1 MISIKSLD
9 SSSAQNGK
17 CAALCKP
24 LGPPLIL
31 DFAFGLVAVVY
42 WNENA
47 KQLKEFCTILTNL
60 EVFVWTRILYDHL
73 YSSSLPLLCYP
84 DMILLHWKSVWDH
97 CHRENNPM
105 VVLGGQKS
113 DYKICVLIDE
123 ISNTAGWS
131 SKKFT
136 TESPVL
142 QILLYLLSWWWF
154 EPNFHVWIHC
164 SIVM

>member
-131 SKKFT
+131 SKNSQQ
-136 TESPVL
+136 SPVL
-142 QILLYLLSWWWF
+142 QILLYLLSWRWF

>member
-9 SSSAQNGK
+9 GSSAQNGK

-31 DFAFGLVAVVY
+31 DFGLVAVVY
-42 WNENA
+42 GNENA
-47 KQLKEFCTILTNL
+47 LYKLKEFCTILTWKSL
-60 EVFVWTRILYDHL
+60 FEHVFCMTTFILHHY
-73 YSSSLPLLCYP
+73 LCFA
-84 DMILLHWKSVWDH
+84 MILLHWKSVWDH

-123 ISNTAGWS
+123 ISNTAG
-131 SKKFT
+131 
-136 TESPVL
+136 
-142 QILLYLLSWWWF
+142 
-154 EPNFHVWIHC
+154 
-164 SIVM
+164 